1 MRGPWVILAMG
12 VVSCATAPEPTSRHP
27 ALLAMTGPTG
37 PATTTAPSA
46 TSQPSAVTAATPAP
60 GDATSGSPSPA
71 ATAGTTGA
79 PTAATGSTL
88 TCASGEVL
96 VPATP
101 TSGYVMSKD
110 LKGAHRVVL
119 THPFCMDANEA
130 TVRDFTACVDAGA
143 CKEPWR
149 GDPYSTYPAKLDEP
163 VDLVSWPKAHAYCEW
178 AGKRLP
184 TEAEW
189 EWAAT
194 GPEQYRYPWG
204 NEPDP
209 SCEYVDYTKFG
220 APKWEAGGDIGCG
233 GGGPSPVGTH
243 PKGDR
248 VWPGGAIHDLAGNV
262 WEWVEDAYAPL
273 SNDDVSD
280 PVVRRD
286 APVHVIRGG
295 GWNRSYAA
303 MVVTYR
309 GAAHYTYQVP
319 ALGFRC
325 VRGEPLPTPSP
336 RYE

>member
-1 MRGPWVILAMG
+1 MLFACVACAATPPTPSPGPLLPAPAPA
-12 VVSCATAPEPTSRHP
+12 ATA
-27 ALLAMTGPTG
+27 
-37 PATTTAPSA
+37 
-46 TSQPSAVTAATPAP
+46 AVTAATPVPSASAAGASEPATLASATPASSSEPGLATATCPDGEVAVPPTP
-60 GDATSGSPSPA
+60 GDGFTMAKG
-71 ATAGTTGA
+71 
-79 PTAATGSTL
+79 
-88 TCASGEVL
+88 
-96 VPATP
+96 
-101 TSGYVMSKD
+101 
-110 LKGAHRVVL
+110 LKGAHKVVL
-119 THPFCMDANEA
+119 THGFCMDQTEV
-130 TVRDFTACVDAGA
+130 TVREYARCVEAGV

-149 GDPYSTYPAKLDEP
+149 GDPYSTYPTKLDEP
-163 VDLVSWPKAHAYCEW
+163 VDLVSWPKAHAFCEW

-204 NEPDP
+204 NEPEP
-209 SCEYVDYTKFG
+209 SCEMCDYTKFG

-248 VWPGGAIHDLAGNV
+248 IWPGGKIHDLAGNV
-262 WEWVEDAYAPL
+262 WEWVEDAFAPL
-273 SNDDVSD
+273 ASD
-280 PVVRRD
+280 PVVD
-286 APVHVIRGG
+286 PVVRLDVSVHAIRGG

-325 VRGEPLPTPSP
+325 VRGEPLATPSP
-336 RYE
+336 HYE

>member
-1 MRGPWVILAMG
+1 MRHTL
-12 VVSCATAPEPTSRHP
+12 P
-27 ALLAMTGPTG
+27 AVLLACSACAATPSA
-37 PATTTAPSA
+37 PAPAPLATAPSA
-46 TSQPSAVTAATPAP
+46 
-60 GDATSGSPSPA
+60 A
-71 ATAGTTGA
+71 ATAPVTSVAA
-79 PTAATGSTL
+79 PASPATGTPSTEPAPVASTL
-88 TCASGEVL
+88 PPYEAGAAIATCPDGEIA
-96 VPATP
+96 VPPTP
-101 TSGYVMSKD
+101 ADGFTMAKG

-119 THPFCMDANEA
+119 THGFCMDQNEV
-130 TVRDFTACVDAGA
+130 TVREYARCVEAGA

-149 GDPYSTYPAKLDEP
+149 GDPYSTYPTKLDEP
-163 VDLVSWPKAHAYCEW
+163 VNLVSWPKAHAFCEW

-189 EWAAT
+189 EWTAT

-204 NEPDP
+204 NEPEP
-209 SCEYVDYTKFG
+209 SCDTCDYTKFG

-262 WEWVEDAYAPL
+262 WEWVEDAYAPFG
-273 SNDDVSD
+273 NDPVTD
-280 PVVRRD
+280 PVVRLD
-286 APVHVIRGG
+286 VAVHAIRGG

-309 GAAHYTYQVP
+309 GAAHYSYQVP

-336 RYE
+336 HYE

>member
-1 MRGPWVILAMG
+1 MR
-12 VVSCATAPEPTSRHP
+12 ST
-27 ALLAMTGPTG
+27 LLAVLL
-37 PATTTAPSA
+37 ACVAC
-46 TSQPSAVTAATPAP
+46 AATPSAP
-60 GDATSGSPSPA
+60 PPVPSAPPLPAPASVADTPAPSISSLPEPAPASAPVASALAPAPDGGPAGATCPD
-71 ATAGTTGA
+71 
-79 PTAATGSTL
+79 
-88 TCASGEVL
+88 GEVP
-96 VPATP
+96 VPP
-101 TSGYVMSKD
+101 TSAEGFVMSKG
-110 LKGAHRVVL
+110 LKGAHHVVL
-119 THPFCMDANEA
+119 TRGFCMDQNEV
-130 TVRDFTACVDAGA
+130 TVRDYARCVEAGA

-149 GDPYSTYPAKLDEP
+149 GDPYSTYPSHADEP
-163 VDLVSWPKAHAYCEW
+163 VNLVSWPKAQTFCAW

-194 GPEQYRYPWG
+194 GPEQSRYPWG
-204 NEPDP
+204 NEPEP
-209 SCEYVDYTKFG
+209 SCDTCDYTKFG

-248 VWPGGAIHDLAGNV
+248 VWPGGTIHDLAGNV
-262 WEWVEDAYAPL
+262 WEWVEDAFAPL
-273 SNDDVSD
+273 ANDAVTD
-280 PVVRRD
+280 PVVRLD
-286 APVHVIRGG
+286 VSVHAIRGG

-336 RYE
+336 HYE

>member
-1 MRGPWVILAMG
+1 MR
-12 VVSCATAPEPTSRHP
+12 PT
-27 ALLAMTGPTG
+27 LLAILFACVACAAVP
-37 PATTTAPSA
+37 PAPS
-46 TSQPSAVTAATPAP
+46 PAP
-60 GDATSGSPSPA
+60 VLSAPPPA
-71 ATAGTTGA
+71 ATAA
-79 PTAATGSTL
+79 ATAASPVPHASAARAPEPVALAPALPASSEPGVAAA
-88 TCASGEVL
+88 TCPDGEVP
-96 VPATP
+96 VPPTP
-101 TSGYVMSKD
+101 GDGFTMAKG
-110 LKGAHRVVL
+110 LKGAHKVVL
-119 THPFCMDANEA
+119 THGFCMDQNEVS
-130 TVRDFTACVDAGA
+130 VREYARCVEAGA

-149 GDPYSTYPAKLDEP
+149 GNPYSTYPSKLDEP
-163 VDLVSWPKAHAYCEW
+163 VDLVSWPKAHAFCEW

-204 NEPDP
+204 NEPEP
-209 SCEYVDYTKFG
+209 SCEMCDYTKFG

-248 VWPGGAIHDLAGNV
+248 VWPGGNIHDLAGNV
-262 WEWVEDAYAPL
+262 WEWVEDAFAPL
-273 SNDDVSD
+273 ANDPVTD
-280 PVVRRD
+280 PVVRLD
-286 APVHVIRGG
+286 VSVHAIRGG

-325 VRGEPLPTPSP
+325 VRGEPLTTPSP
-336 RYE
+336 HYE